1 MTKEANSCYN
11 KKLEKPKKSDPI
23 ESSFLSLSAAIQ
35 NHLTRQK
42 QTEGKCMPTNQG
54 DALASRTDEA
64 LANLIMAELSN
75 LDEQKKASKKAK
87 ILKILYEDY

>member
-1 MTKEANSCYN
+1 
-11 KKLEKPKKSDPI
+11 
-23 ESSFLSLSAAIQ
+23 
-35 NHLTRQK
+35 
-42 QTEGKCMPTNQG
+42 MPTNQG